1 MATLRQW
8 AHGARPRTFP
18 NAIAPVLL
26 GSGAA
31 AALGGFVW
39 WKALAALIVS
49 LGFIVGV
56 NYANDYSDGVR
67 GADDDR
73 IGPMR
78 LVGSRAASPKTVLRA
93 AAASFAVASAAGLF
107 LAATSTWW
115 LVALGVG
122 CLLAA
127 WFYTGG
133 SNPYGYQGFGEVAA
147 FLCFGLAAV
156 LGTELSQAGQA
167 DSTGLLCAAGAGA
180 FSAAVLAVN
189 NLRDIDEDARNGKR
203 TLAVRLGDA
212 RTRRLYVGL
221 LAVPFLV
228 SGALGA
234 QQPTAI
240 LSLTA
245 VLLLVGPAMA
255 VRRGTTGPALV
266 AVLGA
271 TNLSMLTWSSI
282 LSAALFFG

>member
-1 MATLRQW
+1 MATLREW
-8 AHGARPRTFP
+8 AQGARPRTFP
-18 NAIAPVLL
+18 NAVAPVLL

-31 AALGGFVW
+31 AELGGFVW

-67 GADDDR
+67 GTDDER
-73 IGPMR
+73 VGPMR
-78 LVGSRAASPKTVLRA
+78 LVGSRAASPKAVLRA
-93 AAASFAVASAAGLF
+93 AVASFAVACAAGLV

-115 LVALGVG
+115 LVVLGLC
-122 CLLAA
+122 CLAAA

-133 SNPYGYQGFGEVAA
+133 SKPYGYLGFGEVAA

-156 LGTELSQAGQA
+156 LGTELSQAGGI
-167 DSTGLLCAAGAGA
+167 SHEGVLCAVGAGA

-189 NLRDIDEDARNGKR
+189 NLRDIEGDARNGKH

-212 RTRRLYVGL
+212 KTRVFYMGL
-221 LAVPFLV
+221 LVVPFLV
-228 SGALGA
+228 SAALSA
-234 QQPTAI
+234 TVPFAI
-240 LSLTA
+240 FSLAA
-245 VLLLVGPAMA
+245 VLLLVGPGMA
-255 VRRGTTGPALV
+255 VRRGAVGPRLI

-271 TNLSMLTWSSI
+271 TNAGMLVWSVVI
-282 LSAALFFG
+282 TAALFFN

>member
-8 AHGARPRTFP
+8 AQGARPRTFP
-18 NAIAPVLL
+18 NAVAPVLL

-39 WKALAALIVS
+39 WKALLALVVS
-49 LGFIVGV
+49 VGFIVGV

-67 GADDDR
+67 GTDDNR
-73 IGPMR
+73 VGPMR
-78 LVGSRAASPKTVLRA
+78 LVGSRAASPKAVLRA
-93 AAASFAVASAAGLF
+93 AVLSFAVACAAGIA

-115 LVALGVG
+115 LVALGAC

-156 LGTELSQAGQA
+156 LGTELSQSGTI
-167 DSTGLLCAAGAGA
+167 DTTGVLCAVGAGA

-189 NLRDIDEDARNGKR
+189 NLRDIEGDSQSGKR
-203 TLAVRLGDA
+203 TLAVRLGQA
-212 RTRRLYVGL
+212 RTRYLYLG
-221 LAVPFLV
+221 LAVAPFLV
-228 SGALGA
+228 SAALA
-234 QQPTAI
+234 ARQPMAI
-240 LSLTA
+240 LSLA
-245 VLLLVGPAMA
+245 AALLLVGPAMA
-255 VRRGTTGPALV
+255 VRRGAEGPTLV

-271 TNLSMLTWSSI
+271 TNLSMLAWSAI
-282 LSAALFFG
+282 ASAALFLG

>member
-8 AHGARPRTFP
+8 AQGARPRTFP
-18 NAIAPVLL
+18 NALAPVLL

-31 AALGGFVW
+31 AALGAFVW

-49 LGFIVGV
+49 VGFIVGV

-67 GADDDR
+67 GTDDDR
-73 IGPMR
+73 VGPMR
-78 LVGSRAASPKTVLRA
+78 LVGSRAASPKAVLRA
-93 AAASFAVASAAGLF
+93 AVASFAVACAAGLF

-115 LVALGVG
+115 LVALGVC

-156 LGTELSQAGQA
+156 LGTELSQSGKTDA
-167 DSTGLLCAAGAGA
+167 TGALCAVGAGA

-189 NLRDIDEDARNGKR
+189 NLRDIEGDSRNGKR

-212 RTRRLYVGL
+212 RTRHLYLGL
-221 LAVPFLV
+221 VVVPFLV
-228 SGALGA
+228 SGALVA
-234 QQPTAI
+234 QRPTAV
-240 LSLTA
+240 LSLAA

-255 VRRGTTGPALV
+255 VRRGATGPTLV

-271 TNLSMLTWSSI
+271 TNLSMLAWSAI
-282 LSAALFFG
+282 LSAALFLG